1 MNKTDKIKARLVKEL
16 NEDYIEPDIEKY
28 YANDLVLDIRRAL
41 KSNGYKLSFLEKE
54 LLLSVLRSMRHYNKE
69 NKSKEN

>member
-1 MNKTDKIKARLVKEL
+1 MNKTDKIKASLVKEL